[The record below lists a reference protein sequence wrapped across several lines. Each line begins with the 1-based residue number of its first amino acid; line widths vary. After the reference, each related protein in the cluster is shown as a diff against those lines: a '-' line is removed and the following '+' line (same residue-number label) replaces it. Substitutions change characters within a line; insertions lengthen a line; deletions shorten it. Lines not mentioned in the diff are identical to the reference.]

1 MKVGK
6 TTRVLTVYQW
16 KPDPSKKGN
25 VLVKFAMRYTHPL
38 ITKSRYKYLTG
49 GENRGWYT
57 TKAIPTGK
65 DSKGKDKLLI
75 SDIRNSQ
82 LITKV
87 SKVLNEM
94 IDETI
99 LDLTG
104 EKPKEPEPSKTL
116 LLKDIARPY
125 DENNELYG
133 LAFKWWVNRVKP
145 AKNTLKTRVSVY
157 NQHIFP
163 NFNENMSLKQFCMEQ
178 EKMQTIIDN
187 ATEGTSKNIH
197 IYLKMIFDW
206 AVEYGELTVSQ
217 HPILNKKVKRKTL
230 TSAEEQAKLPHS

>member
-49 GENRGWYT
+49 GENKGWYS
-57 TKAIPTGK
+57 TKATPTGK
-65 DSKGKDKLLI
+65 DSKGQDKLVI
-75 SDIRNSQ
+75 SDIKNSQ

-87 SKVLNEM
+87 SKLLNAM
-94 IDETI
+94 IDETV
-99 LDLTG
+99 LELTG
-104 EKPKEPEPSKTL
+104 EKPKEIEPSKTV

-125 DENNELYG
+125 DVNKELYG
-133 LAFKWWVNRVKP
+133 LAFKWWVKRVKP
-145 AKNTLKTRVSVY
+145 AKNTLYSRVSVY

-163 NFNENMSLKQFCMEQ
+163 NFNKHEF
-178 EKMQTIIDN
+178 
-187 ATEGTSKNIH
+187 
-197 IYLKMIFDW
+197 
-206 AVEYGELTVSQ
+206 
-217 HPILNKKVKRKTL
+217 
-230 TSAEEQAKLPHS
+230 